1 MIEDSDTKF
10 ETLAI
15 YDKLFSFLK
24 ELYYLKKYDNQKKEQ
39 IKQKTALKDDPSEN
53 KKIREHHQLLLS

>member
-53 KKIREHHQLLLS
+53 KKIR